1 MKVPFWYCF
10 PVLLYCCLQ
19 ITDFSAMCFSVLL
32 PNKDTWMHHV
42 TFMTCEVLKGAKVK
56 GWFHGRVA
64 LRFLTVLQCLWTI
77 TFVFPFPFQKQ
88 LCLCAWTSCSLW
100 MENWTFVIVSVILNA
115 TCDWLQMVPATSVHN
130 QSHCST
136 TRGTE
141 KIKACEYPLTWW
153 GRREEGRGKN
163 GLTNNRNEG
172 FTFFIYFTRHVF
184 VHYKEYESNR
194 VLFF

>member
-1 MKVPFWYCF
+1 
-10 PVLLYCCLQ
+10 
-19 ITDFSAMCFSVLL
+19 
-32 PNKDTWMHHV
+32 
-42 TFMTCEVLKGAKVK
+42 
-56 GWFHGRVA
+56 
-64 LRFLTVLQCLWTI
+64 
-77 TFVFPFPFQKQ
+77 
-88 LCLCAWTSCSLW
+88 
-100 MENWTFVIVSVILNA
+100 
-115 TCDWLQMVPATSVHN
+115 MVPATSVHD

>member
-1 MKVPFWYCF
+1 MLNVMTWLSYYDKPKYLVYKKDYYRWRMKVPFWYCF

-19 ITDFSAMCFSVLL
+19 TTDFSAMYFSVLL

-115 TCDWLQMVPATSVHN
+115 TCDYKWFLPHQCTIRATVV
-130 QSHCST
+130 QQ
-136 TRGTE
+136 GAL
-141 KIKACEYPLTWW
+141 KK
-153 GRREEGRGKN
+153 
-163 GLTNNRNEG
+163 
-172 FTFFIYFTRHVF
+172 
-184 VHYKEYESNR
+184 
-194 VLFF
+194 